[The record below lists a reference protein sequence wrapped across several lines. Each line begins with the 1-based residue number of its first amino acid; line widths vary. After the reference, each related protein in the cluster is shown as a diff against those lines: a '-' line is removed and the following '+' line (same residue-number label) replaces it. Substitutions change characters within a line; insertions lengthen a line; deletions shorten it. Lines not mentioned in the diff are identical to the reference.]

1 MTTAEFIRYYH
12 GTILG
17 SVNNVYLVHYG
28 DAAEVWCGIGCWV
41 RDTEKDREYASFH
54 SDDIANPFWAD
65 LIERLH
71 AHPETITDYIGS
83 GHSPHDIPIPLD
95 ETNLPLLLEKI
106 RKENAEWQGLTVFP
120 DFVTV
125 RRTRQIH
132 NDRYAIVTDRE
143 PAQFEGGPPLWDQTI
158 SKEDAEIYSRNLN
171 EMYAYY
177 LALKAEEDARRR
189 LAAAQREQEMREHP
203 ERFSRKPIPK
213 RKLCRMKKRLKYE
226 HPDT

>member
-83 GHSPHDIPIPLD
+83 GHSPHDIPIRWM
-95 ETNLPLLLEKI
+95 KQI
-106 RKENAEWQGLTVFP
+106 FRFCWKKSG
-120 DFVTV
+120 
-125 RRTRQIH
+125 RRMQNGR
-132 NDRYAIVTDRE
+132 
-143 PAQFEGGPPLWDQTI
+143 G
-158 SKEDAEIYSRNLN
+158 
-171 EMYAYY
+171 
-177 LALKAEEDARRR
+177 
-189 LAAAQREQEMREHP
+189 
-203 ERFSRKPIPK
+203 
-213 RKLCRMKKRLKYE
+213 
-226 HPDT
+226 